1 MRAIVIGAGEV
12 GYDVARIL
20 SREDHDVVVVDT
32 DPAMLE
38 RARDTLDVL
47 TIHGSGTSADV
58 LGTCGI
64 GRADMVVAVTAVDEV
79 NVIACMLASRLGVT
93 TTVARVRS
101 DELAGAGSI
110 LKAADFGISL
120 VIQPEE
126 SAAAEIVR
134 LIRRSAATDVLSF
147 AGGRLQLVGV
157 RLDRETPVLDETMA
171 EVSARMPGVPFR
183 IMAIVRGARTILPGG
198 AERLRSGDQVFV
210 MARPRDLPHVT
221 RLLGKDESRLQHVMI
236 LGGTATGARI
246 AQQLAEISSKRVKLV
261 ESDRARAQRLSELL
275 GGVLVLHGD
284 GTDID
289 LLAREGLGEM
299 DAFVAVTDDEESN
312 LVTCLIAKHLGV
324 RKTVGL
330 LSKSAYIP
338 IAASIGLDAAV
349 SKKLAV
355 SREVLRYLRGKN
367 VLSVGT
373 VHGMDAEI
381 LELEAAPRA
390 AVTRGPLA
398 DVRVPSGV
406 LISAVI
412 HQASVEIATGTTE
425 IRAGDRA
432 IVFVLPRAVEAA
444 QKFFAR

>member
-20 SREDHDVVVVDT
+20 SLEDHDVVIVDNDAAT
-32 DPAMLE
+32 LE

-47 TIHGSGTSADV
+47 TILGSGTSADV
-58 LGTCGI
+58 LGNCGI
-64 GRADMVVAVTAVDEV
+64 QRADMVVAVTAVDEV
-79 NVIACMLASRLGVT
+79 NVIACMLASRLGVKT
-93 TTVARVRS
+93 TIARVRS
-101 DELAGAGSI
+101 DELTSTNSI
-110 LKAADFGISL
+110 LKAADFGIDL

-126 SAAAEIVR
+126 SAASEIVR

-147 AGGRLQLVGV
+147 ADGQLQLVGV
-157 RLDRETPVLDETMA
+157 RLDKETPILDLTLA
-171 EVSARMPGVPFR
+171 EVAQKLPGVPFR
-183 IMAIVRGARTILPGG
+183 IMSIVRGARTILPGG
-198 AERLRSGDQVFV
+198 GEKLRSGDQVFV

-221 RLLGKDESRLQHVMI
+221 RMLGKDESRLQHVMI

-246 AQQLAEISSKRVKLV
+246 AQQLSQVKNKSVKLV
-261 ESDRARAQRLSELL
+261 ESNRARAERLAELL
-275 GGVLVLHGD
+275 PGVLVLNGD

-299 DAFVAVTDDEESN
+299 DAFVAVTEDEESN

-349 SKKLAV
+349 SKKLSV

-373 VHGMDAEI
+373 VHGLDAEI
-381 LELEAAPRA
+381 LELQAAPRSHA
-390 AVTRGPLA
+390 TRAPLSEM
-398 DVRVPSGV
+398 RLPKGL

-412 HQASVEIATGTTE
+412 HANSVEIATGTTQ
-425 IRAGDRA
+425 INPGDRA
-432 IVFVLPRAVEAA
+432 LVFVLPKSVDAA